1 MENFDIM
8 AIVTPVITAL
18 KGIDWDKVLVTIQ
31 DLVTKADPFIK
42 TITKFI
48 ADNITPVA

>member
-8 AIVTPVITAL
+8 AIITPIITAL
-18 KGIDWDKVLVTIQ
+18 KGINWDQVLVTIQ
-31 DLVTKADPFIK
+31 DLVDKAEPFIK

-48 ADNITPVA
+48 ADNVGPVA

>member
-8 AIVTPVITAL
+8 ALVTPIITAL
-18 KGIDWDKVLVTIQ
+18 KGINWDQVLVTIQ
-31 DLVTKADPFIK
+31 DLVDKAEPFIK

-48 ADNITPVA
+48 SDNIGTVA